1 MMKVKIE
8 TSIEILES
16 FPKQLDRPKS
26 LDQLQDLNFKDFILT
41 VTNEN
46 ILKKSEA
53 LKTH

>member
-1 MMKVKIE
+1 MKVKIE
-8 TSIEILES
+8 TSVEILES
-16 FPKQLDRPKS
+16 FPKLLDRPKS
-26 LDQLQDLNFKDFILT
+26 IDQIQDVNFKEFILT